1 MENYQYKFF
10 QIFSLDDVDM
20 AFDKVQ
26 QLKYSQ
32 NVSLKGRGHGLQITP
47 LPAGHMIGGT
57 IWRITKMGEE
67 EIVYAVDFNHK
78 KERHLNG
85 CSFEAIGRPN
95 LLITDSYTADFGQ
108 ARRKQRDEQLLTN
121 ILQTVRNGGNV
132 LLVID
137 TAGRVLELAQLLD
150 QVCYFFNFSGLKDG
164 SFYFSGLK
172 DGFFYFSGLKDEFC
186 GLFSAL
192 AQY

>member
-1 MENYQYKFF
+1 M
-10 QIFSLDDVDM
+10 DDVDV

-32 NVSLKGRGHGLQITP
+32 NVQMKGRGHGLQVTP
-47 LPAGHMIGGT
+47 LPAGHMVGGT

-85 CSFEAIGRPN
+85 CNFDAIGRPN
-95 LLITDSYTADFGQ
+95 LLITDSFNAAYNQ
-108 ARRKQRDEQLLTN
+108 SRRKNRDEQLLTN

-150 QVCYFFNFSGLKDG
+150 QVGTIYVL
-164 SFYFSGLK
+164 
-172 DGFFYFSGLKDEFC
+172 
-186 GLFSAL
+186 
-192 AQY
+192 